1 MIILTVAVLS
11 QNLKEQKE
19 SLRGAE
25 SSKHRTDVKS
35 KIKENQNTELGLH
48 KSLKE
53 LTSNKQELS
62 TSLSALVDEFNSLE
76 KQIVDL
82 DYIEEDEDKD
92 AIV

>member
-1 MIILTVAVLS
+1 MIILTVIVLS
-11 QNLKEQKE
+11 QNLEEQKE
-19 SLRGAE
+19 LLQGAE
-25 SSKHRTDVKS
+25 SSKHRTDMKS